1 MLLKKE
7 NTPLENGTT
16 CLASVEDIGFIS
28 KLEKKIRRGERVS
41 VVFGEC
47 PK

>member
-7 NTPLENGTT
+7 NTPLENGPTW
-16 CLASVEDIGFIS
+16 LASVEDIGFIS
-28 KLEKKIRRGERVS
+28 KLEKKRRRGGRVS
-41 VVFGEC
+41 MILGEC